1 MKLRPLIATLLATFG
16 LSQSAFAIEAPARF
30 KSEYARCEKVVL
42 EQHPGKIVKVE
53 LKRENGRPVF
63 EFDVEGNEKTW
74 DVECDARSGKSTE
87 VEQEVA
93 GADSPVFKEKARIS
107 LEEAK
112 AIALKKYPGTIVE
125 TEFEIEAD
133 GSASYEFDI
142 ARKNGKEMKVE
153 VDATSGKIVEA
164 NRELW
169 QSGKE

>member
-1 MKLRPLIATLLATFG
+1 
-16 LSQSAFAIEAPARF
+16 
-30 KSEYARCEKVVL
+30 
-42 EQHPGKIVKVE
+42 
-53 LKRENGRPVF
+53 
-63 EFDVEGNEKTW
+63 
-74 DVECDARSGKSTE
+74 
-87 VEQEVA
+87 
-93 GADSPVFKEKARIS
+93 VFKEKARIS

-169 QSGKE
+169 QSARSKHRPAAWPAGNCTRNGLSIGHSRHVPPCATSTTPLLQHDSPPLTRPPMRRAVTTSRAPSPGCRRGSPTVASRSRN

>member
-1 MKLRPLIATLLATFG
+1 MV
-16 LSQSAFAIEAPARF
+16 S
-30 KSEYARCEKVVL
+30 
-42 EQHPGKIVKVE
+42 
-53 LKRENGRPVF
+53 
-63 EFDVEGNEKTW
+63 
-74 DVECDARSGKSTE
+74 
-87 VEQEVA
+87 
-93 GADSPVFKEKARIS
+93 ADSPVFKEKARIS